1 MSGPGVG
8 PQTIPQL
15 AHEPEKRRRRGGVE
29 SKGEETERR

>member
-15 AHEPEKRRRRGGVE
+15 AHEPEKRRRRGGGRVKE
-29 SKGEETERR
+29 AKRR